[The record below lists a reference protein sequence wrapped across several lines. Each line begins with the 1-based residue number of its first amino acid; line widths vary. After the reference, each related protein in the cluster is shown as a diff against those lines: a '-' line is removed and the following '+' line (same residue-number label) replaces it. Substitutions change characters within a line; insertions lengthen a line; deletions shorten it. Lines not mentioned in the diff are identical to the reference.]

1 MMKTAIFSKG
11 YNRMSSPQDQ
21 KASSRLRS
29 TDKSGDHERKLA
41 LVVEMGLRLSNSHDL
56 ESIVQATTDAGLEL
70 SGAAFGAFFY
80 NVVND
85 KGESYNLYTLSGVDR
100 SNFASFPMP
109 RNTDVFAPT
118 FDGIG
123 ILRSPDI
130 TADPRY
136 GHNAPHYGMPKGHLP
151 VRSYLA
157 VPVKNRA
164 GEVLGGLF
172 YGHEQTDVFPESSE
186 RIIAALAGQAAI
198 AIENARL
205 RDQLNRKIEDLQKA
219 QQTQR
224 LAAERLGELAAIVE
238 SSDDAIISKDL
249 NGIITSWNKAASRIL
264 GYSPDEII
272 GNSILTLIPTHL
284 HGDETTILS
293 NIRAGNRIEHFETIR
308 RTRSGEL
315 LDVSLTVSPIRN
327 ENGEIVGASKI
338 LRDISS
344 RKRIEHSL
352 LQAEK
357 IAATGR
363 MAATIAHEINNPL
376 EAVVNLLY
384 LIRPTITNPE
394 GLGYLDTAENELS
407 RVSHIARQTLGYYRD
422 NASATAASLTDLVE
436 QTIEI
441 YQPRCSSVGIE
452 IRENLQSSTPVVM
465 RRGEIMQVISNLIT
479 NSIYAMPDGG
489 TLSLTVCD
497 TTTPGSGVL
506 LIIEDTG
513 TGIAPEH
520 MSKIF
525 DAFFTTRKT
534 IGTGIGL
541 FIARQFVEGHGG
553 RITLASTTGENS
565 GTAATIFLPLQTT
578 YEANR

>member
-1 MMKTAIFSKG
+1 MP
-11 YNRMSSPQDQ
+11 SPQDQ
-21 KASSRLRS
+21 KASSRPSS

-41 LVVEMGLRLSNSHDL
+41 LVVEIGLRLSNSHDL
-56 ESIVQATTDAGLEL
+56 QSIVQATTDAGLEL

-80 NVVND
+80 NTVD
-85 KGESYNLYTLSGVDR
+85 EKGESYQLYTLSGVDR
-100 SNFASFPMP
+100 SHFASFPMP
-109 RNTDVFAPT
+109 RNTDVFSPT
-118 FDGIG
+118 FRGTG

-136 GHNAPHYGMPKGHLP
+136 GHNAPHYGMPQGHLP

-157 VPVKNRA
+157 VPVKNQA
-164 GEVLGGLF
+164 GEVLGGLL

-186 RIIAALAGQAAI
+186 RIISALAAQAAI

-205 RDQLNRKIEDLQKA
+205 REQLNRKIEDLQKA

-224 LAAERLGELAAIVE
+224 IAAERLGELAAIVE
-238 SSDDAIISKDL
+238 SSDDAIISKNL

-272 GNSILTLIPTHL
+272 GKSILTLIPTHL

-308 RTRSGEL
+308 RTRSGEM

-327 ENGEIVGASKI
+327 ENGKIVGASKI

-394 GLGYLDTAENELS
+394 GLGYLDTAESELS

-422 NASATAASLTDLVE
+422 NASATPASLTDLVE

-452 IRENLQSSTPVVM
+452 IRGNLQSSTPVVM

-479 NSIYAMPDGG
+479 NSIYAMSDGG

-497 TTTPGSGVL
+497 TTTPDSGVL
-506 LIIEDTG
+506 LIIADTG

-541 FIARQFVEGHGG
+541 FIAKQFVEGHGG
-553 RITLASTTGENS
+553 RITLASSTAGENS
-565 GTAATIFLPLQTT
+565 GTTATIFLPLQTT

>member
-1 MMKTAIFSKG
+1 
-11 YNRMSSPQDQ
+11 
-21 KASSRLRS
+21 
-29 TDKSGDHERKLA
+29 
-41 LVVEMGLRLSNSHDL
+41 
-56 ESIVQATTDAGLEL
+56 
-70 SGAAFGAFFY
+70 
-80 NVVND
+80 
-85 KGESYNLYTLSGVDR
+85 
-100 SNFASFPMP
+100 
-109 RNTDVFAPT
+109 
-118 FDGIG
+118 
-123 ILRSPDI
+123 
-130 TADPRY
+130 
-136 GHNAPHYGMPKGHLP
+136 MPKGHLP